1 MTGPTVTGEPID
13 TGDDTG
19 GNTGGYVLG
28 IYFTFLFIIFLFCY
42 ISYICN
48 RHMHSFS
55 PIPSTTAGVAAAAGI
70 HFGGGIDYHFI
81 RLPAEGL
88 RDDVLETFPT
98 FVYSETDRGTSYYGS
113 SCSICLA
120 DYVATDMV
128 RLLPECGHLF
138 HVECIDKWL
147 KVHRTCPV
155 CRNSLEFMSSVK
167 HVFVS

>member
-1 MTGPTVTGEPID
+1 MTGPTVTVEPID

-55 PIPSTTAGVAAAAGI
+55 PLPSTTAGV
-70 HFGGGIDYHFI
+70 HYGGGIDYHFI
-81 RLPAEGL
+81 SLPAEGL

-98 FVYSETDRGTSYYGS
+98 FVYSETDRCTSYYGS

-138 HVECIDKWL
+138 HVECIDTWL